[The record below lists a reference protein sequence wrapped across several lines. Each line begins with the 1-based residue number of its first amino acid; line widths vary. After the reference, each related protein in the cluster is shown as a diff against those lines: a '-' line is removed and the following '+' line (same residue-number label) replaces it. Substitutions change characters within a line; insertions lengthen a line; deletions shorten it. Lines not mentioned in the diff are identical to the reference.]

1 MTAVWFP
8 MMKNIARDIFDY
20 IVCKIKD
27 LILFVLLWIL
37 YLTPALYIVSW
48 AGVAACGDKLPS
60 WVYLYVLVFFWFPMI
75 DTQFT
80 DKYGAHIMFTLM
92 VLNFVLFCLCHV

>member
-1 MTAVWFP
+1 
-8 MMKNIARDIFDY
+8 MMKDFVRGIFDY

-27 LILFVLLWIL
+27 LILLIL
-37 YLTPALYIVSW
+37 YMTPALYFVSW
-48 AGVAACGDKLPS
+48 AGVAACGDTLPL
-60 WVYLYVLVFFWFPMI
+60 WVHIYALVFFGFPI
-75 DTQFT
+75 LSVYEIKFI

>member
-1 MTAVWFP
+1 
-8 MMKNIARDIFDY
+8 MMKDFVRGIFDY

-27 LILFVLLWIL
+27 LILLIL
-37 YLTPALYIVSW
+37 YMTPALYFVSW